1 MITIALTG
9 GIGSG
14 KSVVSKII
22 ASLGYNVYDCDSR
35 AKILMDCNDDIK
47 NQIAAL
53 ISQDVITPENQI
65 NRPLLANIVF
75 NNPLL
80 LKTLNKVVHTEVI
93 NDFIKWR
100 SSLSHNICWV
110 ETAIL
115 YESNLHQVV
124 NYAWNIISP
133 IDIRIK
139 RVMQRNNMSEEDVI
153 SRINSQKMTNSD
165 LIPTINIVNDD
176 ITPILPQIEAI
187 IPTIISI

>member
-22 ASLGYNVYDCDSR
+22 AALGYKVYDCDSR

-47 NQIAAL
+47 NKISAL
-53 ISQDVITPENQI
+53 ISHDVITPENQI

-75 NNPLL
+75 NNPQL
-80 LKTLNKVVHTEVI
+80 LKTLNNIVHTEVI

-153 SRINSQKMTNSD
+153 SRINSQKMTNLD